1 MFNYLLLWSQN
12 LFLENKNILR
22 INANCLEVVAFWN
35 KEIHVVIYL
44 SKNDFTKFSSIL
56 TKEDWLKNN

>member
-12 LFLENKNILR
+12 LFIENKNILR

-35 KEIHVVIYL
+35 KEIHVLIYL
-44 SKNDFTKFSSIL
+44 SKNDFTKFITYETRL
-56 TKEDWLKNN
+56 IEK

>member
-22 INANCLEVVAFWN
+22 IYANCLEVVAFWN

-44 SKNDFTKFSSIL
+44 SKNDFTKFSTYETRLIE
-56 TKEDWLKNN
+56 K

>member
-12 LFLENKNILR
+12 LFIENKNILR

-35 KEIHVVIYL
+35 KEIHVLIYL
-44 SKNDFTKFSSIL
+44 SKNDFTKFSTTYETRLIE
-56 TKEDWLKNN
+56 K

>member
-12 LFLENKNILR
+12 LFIENKNILR

>member
-35 KEIHVVIYL
+35 KEIHVLIYL
-44 SKNDFTKFSSIL
+44 SKNDFTKFITYETRL
-56 TKEDWLKNN
+56 IEK